1 MDTCLLNGDFALNGC
16 GRPCLLDGFQE
27 LLQRALIR
35 LSVRQGSFQYDTKL
49 GSRLYTLKNASGDL
63 ERRALPLVWEA
74 LSALPVLSVNKVVC
88 TQDGQGGLR
97 VLVGLA
103 AGGKSGEVSIS
114 I

>member
-1 MDTCLLNGDFALNGC
+1 MDTFLTNGDFARNDC
-16 GRPCLLDGFQE
+16 GRPYEVDGFQE
-27 LLQRALIR
+27 LLQRAKIR

-49 GSRLYTLKNASGDL
+49 GSRLYTLKNVSGDT

-74 LSALPVLSVNKVVC
+74 LSALPSLGVNKVAC
-88 TQDGQGGLR
+88 TQDGQGGLQ

-103 AGGKSGEVSIS
+103 AGGQSGEVSIF